1 MINKLFTDELKN
13 FTSYLDT
20 FVNLYINKK
29 LPQTL
34 LLKGEKGIGKLNFV
48 YHFVN
53 YVFSQNDEKHY
64 NLKCYKTNKDSKIYN
79 LLSQNSHPNCLL
91 ISPLENKKYIDITQ
105 TQKIHEYL
113 NKSSFDKIPK
123 IIIING
129 SEYLNISSSNC
140 LLKTLESKYENVY
153 FFLIQNSKKN
163 ILQTIKSRC
172 IEFKFFL
179 RENERL
185 NRINEILKMQ
195 YNDLNSD
202 FKNKYLSPIFFQ
214 DLLKYCEDN
223 KLEIKKININ
233 KLLINI
239 FSNQNYKKNEFLHE
253 HFLLIIQLFFYKL
266 IINNKN
272 TEKYFSSL
280 KYFTTRFDDVN
291 KYNLDFESYL
301 IEFKHVVFN
310 EK

>member
-13 FTSYLDT
+13 FTSCLDT

-79 LLSQNSHPNCLL
+79 LLSQNLHPNCLL